1 MTFFIPKTVRKLPHS
16 KSSKRP
22 KYGGFTLLEL
32 IISLALLGML
42 LLVLYSGLNIGIR
55 SWDTGDAKV
64 AQAAHERSV
73 QAFLRREL
81 GQVFP
86 VRWRGISE
94 SKIAFDGGKSELR
107 FVTSLNLAADAASLG
122 GLQWG
127 HIYVADDEVNG
138 KRMNSL
144 FIRRDS
150 FDIFA
155 KDFDGIAA
163 TKPHRLLEDVKEI
176 DIAYFGADTD
186 TADAKWVD
194 KWENPLRMP
203 QLVRMRIELQ
213 NGKSLPE
220 IVVALR
226 IGEEAGCY
234 ETNFQRQC
242 GPRRA

>member
-1 MTFFIPKTVRKLPHS
+1 MKFLRS
-16 KSSKRP
+16 KYAWRRP
-22 KYGGFTLLEL
+22 KHGGFTLLEL

-42 LLVLYSGLNIGIR
+42 LLLLYSGLNIGIR
-55 SWDTGDAKV
+55 AWDTGDAKV

-81 GQVFP
+81 GQIFP
-86 VRWRGISE
+86 VRWRGIPE
-94 SKIAFDGGKSELR
+94 SKIAFTGEKSELK
-107 FVTSLNLAADAASLG
+107 FVTTLNLAADAASLG

-138 KRMNSL
+138 KRMSSL
-144 FIRRDS
+144 FIRRDG

-155 KDFDGIAA
+155 KDFDGISAS
-163 TKPHRLLEDVKEI
+163 KPHRLLEDVKEI
-176 DIAYFGADTD
+176 EIDYFGAETD
-186 TADAKWVD
+186 AAEPKWES

-213 NGKSLPE
+213 NGKSMPE